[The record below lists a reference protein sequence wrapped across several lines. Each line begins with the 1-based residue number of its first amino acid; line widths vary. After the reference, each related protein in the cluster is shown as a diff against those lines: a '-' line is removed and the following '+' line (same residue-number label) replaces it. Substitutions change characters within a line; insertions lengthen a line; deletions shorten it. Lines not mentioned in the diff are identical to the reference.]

1 MRLIDSLTGHAARI
15 ALDEHP
21 TSYRRTPDATF
32 VLCEVT
38 DPAGPVSVHA
48 IDLRDLQVV
57 VS

>member
-1 MRLIDSLTGHAARI
+1 MRLIDRITGHPARI

-21 TSYRRTPDATF
+21 TSYWHTTGGSY